1 MLQEAIKASLET
13 QADQLTPVKTDTPL
27 PATLASVYNPIL
39 RSQGRSLLDE
49 LKPDLLPNSIIGHG
63 FGVLGKEEQQL
74 VREVIDGHKRF
85 MMSSRQSVLIAHL
98 LGEKNLSLLA
108 ALETTGDI
116 RNCEINENFRL
127 FDLMGLLSYRFVT
140 DSVLTCY
147 MHYLSAHTSNVYFVS
162 PLLYKWMEDF
172 STEKLHFEP
181 DWLLYQYVV
190 WPLNLGNWH
199 WVVAVFNSAPGSTI
213 YYIDTLNGTDKQAVK
228 DSIPPNLYS
237 ILSCL
242 GKSVV
247 PPIQWNK
254 EIEVILV
261 PRQTRKNNDC
271 GPCVNEIARAFARD
285 PEGFM
290 AGEIDVNFDSLSL
303 RCTQASTLLKWLHHD
318 VCDN

>member
-1 MLQEAIKASLET
+1 MS
-13 QADQLTPVKTDTPL
+13 
-27 PATLASVYNPIL
+27 TLFPPCCIS
-39 RSQGRSLLDE
+39 G
-49 LKPDLLPNSIIGHG
+49 
-63 FGVLGKEEQQL
+63 
-74 VREVIDGHKRF
+74 
-85 MMSSRQSVLIAHL
+85 
-98 LGEKNLSLLA
+98 
-108 ALETTGDI
+108 
-116 RNCEINENFRL
+116 
-127 FDLMGLLSYRFVT
+127 
-140 DSVLTCY
+140 
-147 MHYLSAHTSNVYFVS
+147 
-162 PLLYKWMEDF
+162 
-172 STEKLHFEP
+172 
-181 DWLLYQYVV
+181 
-190 WPLNLGNWH
+190 
-199 WVVAVFNSAPGSTI
+199 
-213 YYIDTLNGTDKQAVK
+213 TLNGTDKQAVK

>member
-1 MLQEAIKASLET
+1 MVFPGDLETALQEDSTQLSPEVNLQARIKNDEI
-13 QADQLTPVKTDTPL
+13 
-27 PATLASVYNPIL
+27 N
-39 RSQGRSLLDE
+39 RSLGLSPEQDPSDEELMDFDVGQIVEDSNSNYFSEEELQKIALKNQFLDAEIGQQEDSNKVENPGSASTGSEQFISQVEVVTLNETDMSCQMEVEAGGIGLIIPPE
-49 LKPDLLPNSIIGHG
+49 LHDNLAAGGLKL
-63 FGVLGKEEQQL
+63 VLEPVMPTVPG
-74 VREVIDGHKRF
+74 
-85 MMSSRQSVLIAHL
+85 QSV
-98 LGEKNLSLLA
+98 
-108 ALETTGDI
+108 T
-116 RNCEINENFRL
+116 
-127 FDLMGLLSYRFVT
+127 
-140 DSVLTCY
+140 
-147 MHYLSAHTSNVYFVS
+147 
-162 PLLYKWMEDF
+162 
-172 STEKLHFEP
+172 
-181 DWLLYQYVV
+181 
-190 WPLNLGNWH
+190 
-199 WVVAVFNSAPGSTI
+199 FNITI

-247 PPIQWNK
+247 PPIEWNK

-303 RCTQASTLLKWLHHD
+303 RCTQASTLVKWLHHD